1 MQPGWGYA
9 GPVEG
14 VVRKMSPPRRG
25 GASSPVSTSAFT
37 PPPALADVSP
47 DAGVGV
53 LAGALAD
60 AATGALTGGCLAG
73 TLVADAAGVGL
84 RGTGG
89 GSGAEDVAAAS
100 GAASSPVSTSAFTP
114 PPALADVSP
123 DAGVGVLAGAL
134 ADAATGALTGCL
146 AGALA
151 ADAVGVRMLRV
162 AGAGA
167 KAPAATDVEV
177 GAAGVADGMER
188 ISSDAG
194 SGRAGRIAS
203 AAGSGT
209 PDCGRDVIGAE
220 GAGAADTAGG
230 GATTGA
236 EGAERIASDAGS
248 GA

>member
-1 MQPGWGYA
+1 
-9 GPVEG
+9 
-14 VVRKMSPPRRG
+14 
-25 GASSPVSTSAFT
+25 
-37 PPPALADVSP
+37 
-47 DAGVGV
+47 
-53 LAGALAD
+53 
-60 AATGALTGGCLAG
+60 
-73 TLVADAAGVGL
+73 
-84 RGTGG
+84 
-89 GSGAEDVAAAS
+89 
-100 GAASSPVSTSAFTP
+100 
-114 PPALADVSP
+114 
-123 DAGVGVLAGAL
+123 
-134 ADAATGALTGCL
+134 ATGALTGCL